1 MERRAGDRRRLFDR
15 RQARRRDSMSPFTAD
30 EVDRIQRMFTLPGVT
45 KSCPACNGSF
55 TLGPPRRR
63 NTDTLRRVACEGCG
77 RATVV
82 TNSHAA
88 RILIVEPLE
97 AARASVCPMLRDAG
111 HEVNEAVDIEGGIA
125 SYRAMP
131 SDVVIVDVSEG
142 TGLNGPRFI
151 SRLRD
156 EFPTAAVVALSR
168 RASYGVGDRSSVASY
183 LGAVTVRRMP
193 CSPAEMLEA
202 VETAR
207 KAEI

>member
-1 MERRAGDRRRLFDR
+1 
-15 RQARRRDSMSPFTAD
+15 
-30 EVDRIQRMFTLPGVT
+30 
-45 KSCPACNGSF
+45 
-55 TLGPPRRR
+55 
-63 NTDTLRRVACEGCG
+63 
-77 RATVV
+77 
-82 TNSHAA
+82 
-88 RILIVEPLE
+88 
-97 AARASVCPMLRDAG
+97 MLRDAG
-111 HEVNEAVDIEGGIA
+111 HEVNETIDIAGGLA

-207 KAEI
+207 KTEI